1 MGKKRDRLEIIR
13 DILQVIRD
21 RSGKIKPTH
30 ILYKSN
36 LSHQMM
42 EEYLQDLMQKEFIVE
57 HIIKTKKRESKTYSI
72 TNKGLRFLDKY
83 RMIADFTESFGL
95 D

>member
-1 MGKKRDRLEIIR
+1 MKKKRDRLQVIY
-13 DILQVIRD
+13 DILKPI
-21 RSGKIKPTH
+21 SEKNGKIKPTH

-42 EEYLQDLMQKEFIVE
+42 EEYLTWLLEKGFIIENKVP
-57 HIIKTKKRESKTYSI
+57 KGKTYSI
-72 TNKGLRFLDKY
+72 TLKGRDYLNEYKT
-83 RMIADFTESFGL
+83 IINFTESFGL

>member
-1 MGKKRDRLEIIR
+1 MNKRRDRLQVIH
-13 DILQVIRD
+13 DILKTIKD
-21 RSGKIKPTH
+21 KGGNIKPTH

-42 EEYLQDLMQKEFIVE
+42 DEYLNELIEKSFIVE
-57 HIIKTKKRESKTYSI
+57 EKKENSKTYSI
-72 TNKGLRFLDKY
+72 TQKGQEYLSQYKLIVNFVGG
-83 RMIADFTESFGL
+83 FGL

>member
-1 MGKKRDRLEIIR
+1 MNKRRDRLQVIH
-13 DILQVIRD
+13 DILKTIKD
-21 RSGKIKPTH
+21 KDGKIKPTH

-42 EEYLQDLMQKEFIVE
+42 DEYLNELIEKNFITE
-57 HIIKTKKRESKTYSI
+57 EKTANSKTYSI
-72 TNKGLRFLDKY
+72 TQKGQEYLNQYKLIVNFVG
-83 RMIADFTESFGL
+83 SFGL

>member
-1 MGKKRDRLEIIR
+1 MSKKRDRLQVIY
-13 DILQVIRD
+13 DILEVIRD
-21 RSGKIKPTH
+21 KGENIKPTH

-42 EEYLQDLMQKEFIVE
+42 QQYLSELIGKQFIIEKETP
-57 HIIKTKKRESKTYSI
+57 KGKTYSL
-72 TNKGLRFLDKY
+72 TEKGFNYLKEY
-83 RMIADFTESFGL
+83 RQIIKFVESFGL

>member
-1 MGKKRDRLEIIR
+1 MNKKRTRLEVIR
-13 DILQVIRD
+13 DILGVIRD

-42 EEYLQDLMQKEFIVE
+42 EEYLKELCDKGFIQEVRLGKGKTYVITSKGLTYLQKYRSIVE
-57 HIIKTKKRESKTYSI
+57 
-72 TNKGLRFLDKY
+72 
-83 RMIADFTESFGL
+83 FTESCGL
-95 D
+95 G

>member
-1 MGKKRDRLEIIR
+1 MNKKRDRLQVIY
-13 DILQVIRD
+13 DILKVIKEKG
-21 RSGKIKPTH
+21 GKIKPTH

-42 EEYLQDLMQKEFIVE
+42 GEYMDELLKKGFVTEKKEVN
-57 HIIKTKKRESKTYSI
+57 SKTYSI
-72 TNKGLRFLDKY
+72 TVKGQEYLNQYKL
-83 RMIADFTESFGL
+83 IIGFTSSFGL

>member
-1 MGKKRDRLEIIR
+1 MDKKRNRLEIIY
-13 DILQVIRD
+13 DILRVIRD

-42 EEYLQDLMQKEFIVE
+42 GEYLEELKEKDFITE
-57 HIIKTKKRESKTYSI
+57 KKTERSKTYFI
-72 TNKGLRFLDKY
+72 TEKGKEYLGKFNEIKNF
-83 RMIADFTESFGL
+83 ANSFGL
-95 D
+95 S